1 MAKEELTEETVMAEK
16 KTIVD
21 IADFFTKENSEKGVW
36 FEPNVGGGRLGLEFL
51 VIGSES
57 NEAAEILAQY
67 DKDIGKVEEIKEAD
81 KRNEETRKALAQAVS
96 KLVKGIRGADGIEP
110 VINGKPLTYSPAVV
124 YTIMYNSFPIANEIL
139 RFSRKASG
147 FMAKK

>member
-1 MAKEELTEETVMAEK
+1 MANEEFEKREILGGKEK
-16 KTIVD
+16 IVD
-21 IADFFTKENSEKGVW
+21 IADFFTKENAEKGVW
-36 FEPNVGGGRLGLEFL
+36 FEPNVGGKLGLEFL

-67 DKDIGKVEEIKEAD
+67 DKDMTKIEEIKEAD
-81 KRNEETRKALAQAVS
+81 RKNEETRKALAQGVS
-96 KLVKGIRGADGIEP
+96 KLVKGIRGVDGITP
-110 VINGKPLTYSPAVV
+110 VLNGKPLEYSPAVV
-124 YTIMYNSFPIANEIL
+124 YTIMYNSFSIANEIL